1 MPTRRVL
8 ILSGAA
14 ALIAAA
20 LPPAAQAAD
29 DPAGIVAAIYARV
42 ARGKGDSGG
51 NFVIENKAAKAKYLS
66 KGLNALWARADART
80 KKGDVG
86 PVDFDPVTNSQD
98 PDVKSFK
105 VTAEKQEA
113 EKATIAVT
121 LESHGTPPAN
131 AADKTIRYDF
141 VREDGQWR
149 IDDFRGAIDGKP
161 WSIRAIL
168 KGSFKA

>member
-1 MPTRRVL
+1 MLSRRAL

-14 ALIAAA
+14 VLMAVV
-20 LPPAAQAAD
+20 LPPEAQAAD
-29 DPAGIVAAIYARV
+29 DPADVVTAIYTRA
-42 ARGKGDSGG
+42 AKGNGDSGG

-113 EKATIAVT
+113 EKATIAAT
-121 LESHGTPPAN
+121 LESHGSPPAK
-131 AADKTIRYDF
+131 ATDKTIRYDF
-141 VREDGQWR
+141 VRENSQWR
-149 IDDFRGAIDGKP
+149 IDDFRGAVDGKP

-168 KGSFKA
+168 TGALR